1 MDWYEEA
8 FRLTVVLL
16 VASVLVI
23 APGIAGVGGSVLLV
37 GGALLVAG
45 GLYSV
50 RGRLEMAPELLRHDF
65 GHYGTALWL
74 SGVVAAVV
82 FLLGLSATPGE
93 LLALGGLVGLLGMVN
108 YFLRPV
114 YRLLAVVVRTFFGST
129 V

>member
-1 MDWYEEA
+1 MDWYEET

-16 VASVLVI
+16 LASVLVI
-23 APGIAGVGGSVLLV
+23 TPGIAGVGGSLLLV
-37 GGALLVAG
+37 GGSLLVAA

-50 RGRLEMAPELLRHDF
+50 RDRLEQAPEVLRHDL
-65 GHYGTALWL
+65 GHYGAALWL

-93 LLALGGLVGLLGMVN
+93 LLALGGLVGLLGMAN

-114 YRLLAVVVRTFFGST
+114 YRLLVVVVRTFFGSPA
-129 V
+129 

>member
-23 APGIAGVGGSVLLV
+23 APGIAGVGGSLLLV
-37 GGALLVAG
+37 AGALLVAG

-50 RGRLEMAPELLRHDF
+50 RDRLEMAPKVLRHDL
-65 GHYGTALWL
+65 GRYGTTLWL

-129 V
+129 A

>member
-16 VASVLVI
+16 VASGLVI
-23 APGIAGVGGSVLLV
+23 TPGIAGVGGSLLLV
-37 GGALLVAG
+37 VGALLVAG

-50 RGRLEMAPELLRHDF
+50 RDRLERAPEVLGHDL

-74 SGVVAAVV
+74 SGVVAAIV

-93 LLALGGLVGLLGMVN
+93 LLAIGGLVGLLGMLN

-114 YRLLAVVVRTFFGST
+114 YRLLVVVVRTFFGSPA
-129 V
+129 

>member
-45 GLYSV
+45 GLYSI
-50 RGRLEMAPELLRHDF
+50 RDRLEMAPEVLRHDF
-65 GHYGTALWL
+65 GHYGTTLWL

-114 YRLLAVVVRTFFGST
+114 YRLLAVVVRTFFGPT

>member
-1 MDWYEEA
+1 MDWYEET

-23 APGIAGVGGSVLLV
+23 APGIAGIGGSLLLV
-37 GGALLVAG
+37 VGALLVAA

-50 RGRLEMAPELLRHDF
+50 RDRLGTAPVVLRHDL
-65 GHYGTALWL
+65 GHYGVTLWL

-114 YRLLAVVVRTFFGST
+114 YRLLVAIVRTFFGSR